1 MISFLLNN
9 KITTIAQARA
19 DLTLLEYLREQQ
31 NLTGTKEGCASGDCG
46 ACTVVLAQVVGNNRT
61 NNNKL
66 TNDLEND
73 IGDNLEY
80 KTINSCVTFLSAL
93 HGKQLITVEHL
104 PDGKDLHPVQQSM
117 VDHHGSQCGF
127 CTPGFIMSMFAL
139 YHQAEQPDREAVIQ
153 ALSGNLCRC
162 TGYRPI
168 IDATLSVCQNKQAD
182 KFKQTEIE
190 IVKRLNDINPAVI
203 STNNLLVPTSRQALA
218 AAKAQYPDANV
229 FAGSTD
235 LALQVTQ
242 QLKSFDKL
250 IALGAMPDLNQLV
263 EQEQGLLIG
272 AALPFGKIES
282 SLLTHFPQLSE
293 LLWRFAATPI
303 RNQASLGGNVANGS
317 PIGDMPPALLALN
330 AVIHLDDGQQRRK
343 IAANEFFLDYR
354 KTALKTSEW
363 IEAVFIPFT
372 HRNNLVRAYKV
383 SKRYEDDISAVCA
396 VFNLQIIDGKVHH
409 IDSGFGG
416 VAAIPAT
423 VIALNTRL
431 KGKIWSH
438 SETFEIGKDILKQ
451 AFTPLDDVRAS
462 KTYRIAM
469 LTNLWK
475 RFWLETNQSTQK
487 IETRVVHIPSSV
499 DELTNEITNSSL
511 EEQRHA

>member
-9 KITTIAQARA
+9 EITTIDQARA
-19 DLTLLEYLREQQ
+19 DLTLLEYLREQKK
-31 NLTGTKEGCASGDCG
+31 LTGTKEGCASGDCG
-46 ACTVVLAQVVGNNRT
+46 ACTVVLAEVIHLLDNTTQT
-61 NNNKL
+61 
-66 TNDLEND
+66 
-73 IGDNLEY
+73 NLEY
-80 KTINSCVTFLSAL
+80 RAINSCVTFLSAL

-104 PDGKDLHPVQQSM
+104 PDGKVLHPVQQSL
-117 VDHHGSQCGF
+117 VDYHGSQCGF

-139 YHQAEQPDREAVIQ
+139 YQQAAKPDRESVIQ

-182 KFKQTEIE
+182 KFKQAETQTA
-190 IVKRLNDINPAVI
+190 KRLKEINSHII
-203 STNNLLVPTSRQALA
+203 STDNLLVPTSRQELA
-218 AAKAQYPDANV
+218 ATKAKYPQANV

-250 IALGAMPDLNQLV
+250 IALSAIPDLNQLV

-282 SLLTHFPQLSE
+282 TLLKHFPALSE

-317 PIGDMPPALLALN
+317 PIGDMPPVLLALN
-330 AVIHLDDGQQRRK
+330 AVIHVDNGAQKRT
-343 IAANEFFLDYR
+343 IAASHFFLDYR
-354 KTALKTSEW
+354 KTALEASEW
-363 IEAVFIPFT
+363 IEAIFIPYT
-372 HRNNLVRAYKV
+372 HHTNLVRAYKV
-383 SKRYEDDISAVCA
+383 SKRYEDDISAGCA
-396 VFNLQIIDGKVHH
+396 VFNLQVTDGNVHN
-409 IDSGFGG
+409 IYSGFGG

-423 VIALNTRL
+423 VLELNTQL
-431 KGKIWSH
+431 KGKVWSS
-438 SETFEIGKDILKQ
+438 SETFDIGKDILKQ
-451 AFTPLDDVRAS
+451 AFTPLNDVRAS
-462 KTYRIAM
+462 KMYRINM

-475 RFWLETNQSTQK
+475 RFWLETNQSSQK
-487 IETRVVHIPSSV
+487 IETRVVHIPSST
-499 DELTNEITNSSL
+499 EEI
-511 EEQRHA
+511 RHA

>member
-9 KITTIAQARA
+9 EITTIDKVRA
-19 DLTLLEYLREQQ
+19 DLTLLEYLREQK

-46 ACTVVLAQVVGNNRT
+46 ACTVVLAEVVINND
-61 NNNKL
+61 KSQSK
-66 TNDLEND
+66 
-73 IGDNLEY
+73 LEY
-80 KTINSCVTFLSAL
+80 RAINSCVTFLSAL

-104 PDGKDLHPVQQSM
+104 PEGKNLHPVQQSM
-117 VDHHGSQCGF
+117 LEHHGSQCGF

-139 YHQAEQPDREAVIQ
+139 YQQPEQPDRETVIQ

-182 KFKQTEIE
+182 KFKQTETQTVKCLNE
-190 IVKRLNDINPAVI
+190 INNPDS
-203 STNNLLVPTSRQALA
+203 STDNLLIPTSRQALA
-218 AAKAQYPDANV
+218 AAKALYPQANV

-250 IALGAMPDLNQLV
+250 IALGKIPDLNQLV
-263 EQEQGLLIG
+263 EQEQGILIG
-272 AALPFGKIES
+272 AALPFGKIEA
-282 SLLTHFPQLSE
+282 SLLKHFPELSE

-330 AVIHLDDGQQRRK
+330 AVIHLDDGQKRRQ
-343 IAANEFFLDYR
+343 IAANKFFLDYR

-363 IEAVFIPFT
+363 IEAIFIPFT
-372 HRNNLVRAYKV
+372 HHSSLVRAYKV

-396 VFNLQIIDGKVHH
+396 VFNLQIVAGKVQH

-423 VIALNTRL
+423 VSELNTQL
-431 KGKIWSH
+431 KGKTWSS
-438 SETFEIGKDILKQ
+438 SETFSLGKDILKQ

-462 KTYRIAM
+462 KAYRISM
-469 LTNLWK
+469 LCNLWK
-475 RFWLETNQSTQK
+475 RFWLETNQSTQR
-487 IETRVVHIPSSV
+487 IETRVIHVPYSNN
-499 DELTNEITNSSL
+499 ELTDNSVVESNRV
-511 EEQRHA
+511 QSHA

>member
-9 KITTIAQARA
+9 EITTIDQARA

-46 ACTVVLAQVVGNNRT
+46 ACTVVLAEVVSNNT
-61 NNNKL
+61 AAHS
-66 TNDLEND
+66 
-73 IGDNLEY
+73 NLEY
-80 KTINSCVTFLSAL
+80 RAINSCVTFLSAL

-104 PDGKDLHPVQQSM
+104 PDAKDLHPVQQSI
-117 VDHHGSQCGF
+117 VEHHGSQCGF

-139 YHQAEQPDREAVIQ
+139 YQQAGQPDRETVMQ

-168 IDATLSVCQNKQAD
+168 IDATLNVCQNKQAD
-182 KFKQTEIE
+182 KFKQAEIQT
-190 IVKRLNDINPAVI
+190 VKRLNNINNQVI
-203 STNNLLVPTSRQALA
+203 STDNLLVPVSRQELA
-218 AAKAQYPDANV
+218 AAKAKYPQANV

-250 IALGAMPDLNQLV
+250 IALSAMPELNQLV
-263 EQEQGLLIG
+263 EQDQGLLIG

-282 SLLTHFPQLSE
+282 SLLKHFPQLSE

-303 RNQASLGGNVANGS
+303 RNQASLGGNVANAS

-330 AVIHLDDGQQRRK
+330 AVIHVHNGQQKRT
-343 IAANEFFLDYR
+343 IAASEFFLDYR
-354 KTALKTSEW
+354 KTALETSEW
-363 IEAVFIPFT
+363 IEAIFIPFT
-372 HRNNLVRAYKV
+372 HDTNFIRAYKI

-396 VFNLQIIDGKVHH
+396 VFNAHIIDGKVHR

-423 VIALNTRL
+423 VLALNDEL
-431 KGKIWSH
+431 MGKRWS
-438 SETFEIGKDILKQ
+438 SKETFEIGSDILKQ
-451 AFTPLDDVRAS
+451 AFSPLDDVRAS
-462 KTYRIAM
+462 KTYRITM

-475 RFWLETNQSTQK
+475 RFWLETNQSAQK
-487 IETRVVHIPSSV
+487 IETRVVHIPSST
-499 DELTNEITNSSL
+499 EEI
-511 EEQRHA
+511 RHA

>member
-1 MISFLLNN
+1 MERHMISFLLNN
-9 KITTIAQARA
+9 EITTIDQARA
-19 DLTLLEYLREQQ
+19 DLTLLEYLREQKK
-31 NLTGTKEGCASGDCG
+31 LTGTKEGCASGDCG
-46 ACTVVLAQVVGNNRT
+46 ACTVVLAEVIHQ
-61 NNNKL
+61 
-66 TNDLEND
+66 
-73 IGDNLEY
+73 DNTAQNILEY
-80 KTINSCVTFLSAL
+80 RAINSCVTFLSAL

-104 PDGKDLHPVQQSM
+104 PDGKVLHPVQQSL
-117 VDHHGSQCGF
+117 VEHHGSQCGF

-139 YHQAEQPDREAVIQ
+139 YQQAAQPDRESVIQ

-168 IDATLSVCQNKQAD
+168 IDATLSVCKNKQAD
-182 KFKQTEIE
+182 KFKQAEFKTA
-190 IVKRLNDINPAVI
+190 KRLNEINNQVI
-203 STNNLLVPTSRQALA
+203 STDNLLVPTSRQELA
-218 AAKAQYPDANV
+218 AAKAKFPQANV

-235 LALQVTQ
+235 LAMQVTQ

-250 IALGAMPDLNQLV
+250 IALSAMPDLNQIV

-282 SLLTHFPQLSE
+282 ILLQHFPALSE

-330 AVIHLDDGQQRRK
+330 AVIHVDNGAQKRT
-343 IAANEFFLDYR
+343 IAAIDFFLDYR
-354 KTALKTSEW
+354 KTALEASEW
-363 IEAVFIPFT
+363 IEAIFIPYT
-372 HRNNLVRAYKV
+372 HHTNLVRAYKV

-396 VFNLQIIDGKVHH
+396 VFNLQVTDGKVHN
-409 IDSGFGG
+409 IYSGFGG

-423 VIALNTRL
+423 VLALNTQL
-431 KGKIWSH
+431 TGKTWSS
-438 SETFEIGKDILKQ
+438 SETFNIGKDILKQ

-462 KTYRIAM
+462 KIYRINM

-475 RFWLETNQSTQK
+475 RFWLETNQSSQK
-487 IETRVVHIPSSV
+487 IATRVVHIPLPT
-499 DELTNEITNSSL
+499 EEIP
-511 EEQRHA
+511 HA

>member
-1 MISFLLNN
+1 
-9 KITTIAQARA
+9 
-19 DLTLLEYLREQQ
+19 
-31 NLTGTKEGCASGDCG
+31 
-46 ACTVVLAQVVGNNRT
+46 
-61 NNNKL
+61 
-66 TNDLEND
+66 
-73 IGDNLEY
+73 
-80 KTINSCVTFLSAL
+80 
-93 HGKQLITVEHL
+93 
-104 PDGKDLHPVQQSM
+104 
-117 VDHHGSQCGF
+117 
-127 CTPGFIMSMFAL
+127 MFAL
-139 YHQAEQPDREAVIQ
+139 YQQAQQPDREAVIQ

-182 KFKQTEIE
+182 KFKQSEIQTA
-190 IVKRLNDINPAVI
+190 KRLNAINKQLI
-203 STNNLLVPTSRQALA
+203 STDNLLVPTSRQELA
-218 AAKAQYPDANV
+218 AARAKYPQANV

-250 IALGAMPDLNQLV
+250 IALSAMPDLNILV
-263 EQEQGLLIG
+263 EQEEGLLIG

-282 SLLTHFPQLSE
+282 SLLKHFPQLSE

-330 AVIHLDDGQQRRK
+330 AVIHVDNGIHKRK
-343 IAANEFFLDYR
+343 IAASEFFLDYR
-354 KTALKTSEW
+354 KTALEAFEW
-363 IEAVFIPFT
+363 IEAIFIPFT
-372 HRNNLVRAYKV
+372 HQSSLVRAYKV

-396 VFNLQIIDGKVHH
+396 VFNLQVIDGKIHS
-409 IDSGFGG
+409 IYSGFGG

-423 VIALNTRL
+423 VIELNTQL
-431 KGKIWSH
+431 EGKTWS
-438 SETFEIGKDILKQ
+438 SNKTFEIGKEILKQ

-462 KTYRIAM
+462 KTYRVSM

-487 IETRVVHIPSSV
+487 IVTRVVHVPSS
-499 DELTNEITNSSL
+499 NEAS
-511 EEQRHA
+511 RHA